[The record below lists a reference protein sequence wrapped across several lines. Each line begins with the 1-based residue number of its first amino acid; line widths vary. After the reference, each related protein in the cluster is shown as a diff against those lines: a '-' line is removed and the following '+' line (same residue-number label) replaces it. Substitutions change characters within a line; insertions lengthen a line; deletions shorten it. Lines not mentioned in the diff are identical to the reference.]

1 VKNVECRT
9 QLELDTALKDPNVS
23 PILVGNGTF
32 TAYGSSQVRACD
44 SSQVTACDSSQVTA
58 YDSSQVRAYDSSQV
72 RAYDSSQVTAYDSS
86 QVKAYGSSQVTA
98 SKHVA
103 VTKHGKDTR
112 VSGGVQ
118 IDYLPPQTLAE
129 WLEEYGVQVKD
140 GIAIVYKAVDS
151 DFKSPHGGDY
161 SPGTLTECD
170 HWNTTVECG
179 GGLHVCGTP
188 RHALRFYVDAKRF
201 VALPVAV
208 NSIAHWPNGDYP
220 TKVKVPRVVAP
231 GCYEVDIN
239 GKPIVAS

>member
-32 TAYGSSQVRACD
+32 TAYDSSQVRAYG
-44 SSQVTACDSSQVTA
+44 SSQVTA
-58 YDSSQVRAYDSSQV
+58 YDSSQVR
-72 RAYDSSQVTAYDSS
+72 
-86 QVKAYGSSQVTA
+86 AYGSSQVTA

-103 VTKHGKDTR
+103 VTKHGKGTR

-179 GGLHVCGTP
+179 GASSSSQFNRTLAQRRLPNKGQSAASRRARMLRSGYKRKTDSRIVRSGLIARSQNERT
-188 RHALRFYVDAKRF
+188 
-201 VALPVAV
+201 VA
-208 NSIAHWPNGDYP
+208 
-220 TKVKVPRVVAP
+220 R
-231 GCYEVDIN
+231 
-239 GKPIVAS
+239 